1 MEVVSHSIDRL
12 NQGISQLREDFDSNT
27 NVVVQMLMFLF
38 SVVMVFWGL
47 VVFLADKGMGVIPY
61 KFTFPVLTG
70 VGVAA
75 LGVIFAGYMLVARMY
90 ANRSAKVMEATVH
103 NGIERCLINC
113 PHTEQIVEDMVQRY
127 IAGTGPKRKLGAWHR
142 FKIRNNRPAKKS
154 IDYLFKITQCLEVFS
169 TLLPAVALEQY
180 SSEKAKTALR
190 DIKDKFVSN
199 HDDNSTNT

>member
-1 MEVVSHSIDRL
+1 MHNSKLNNTKGIVLAGGSGTRL
-12 NQGISQLREDFDSNT
+12 YPNT

-113 PHTEQIVEDMVQRY
+113 SHTEQIVEEMVQRY

-142 FKIRNNRPAKKS
+142 FKIRNNRPAQQS
-154 IDYLFKITQCLEVFS
+154 IAYLFKITQCLEVFS

-180 SSEKAKTALR
+180 SSEKAKQALVG
-190 DIKDKFVSN
+190 IKEKIEPSKKQGCD
-199 HDDNSTNT
+199 